1 MIEFIIDEWRKD
13 CKLDDTELDSEALRI
28 PNLHAKYLK
37 LLADHKIKLRSL
49 KIKQKQL
56 YKTLYDYYKGDLN
69 NPQDLERIKRE
80 PQPKSILKQDISM
93 HIDGDEE
100 MLKVLSRLAIQEE
113 TVTVLE
119 EILRSING
127 RGFQL
132 KNAIEWR
139 RLTNFG
145 T

>member
-1 MIEFIIDEWRKD
+1 MIEFIVEEWRKD